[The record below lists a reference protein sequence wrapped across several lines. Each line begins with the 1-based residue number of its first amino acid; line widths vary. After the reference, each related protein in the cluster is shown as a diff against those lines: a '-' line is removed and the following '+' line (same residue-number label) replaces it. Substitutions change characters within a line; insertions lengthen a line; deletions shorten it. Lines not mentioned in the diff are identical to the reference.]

1 MAALKLRL
9 NDANKVVLKGYLV
22 LLGTLMQTMGKEL
35 KVYRYIF
42 DLVKRYWLRLSKI

>member
-1 MAALKLRL
+1 MSISLSQPADFVAALKLRL

-35 KVYRYIF
+35 KVYR
-42 DLVKRYWLRLSKI
+42 